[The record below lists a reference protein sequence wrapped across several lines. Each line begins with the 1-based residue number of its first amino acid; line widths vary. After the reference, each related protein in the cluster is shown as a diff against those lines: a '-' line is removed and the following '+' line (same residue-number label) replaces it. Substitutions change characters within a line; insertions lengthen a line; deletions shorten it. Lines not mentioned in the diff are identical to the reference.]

1 MMNNVTLVGRITH
14 ELELKQTES
23 GKSFC
28 NLSIAIPRNFKN
40 ANGEYEPDFVDITL
54 WESTAKNTVEY
65 SKKGDMVG
73 VKGRVQTRF
82 IDNPDGTRKKKTE
95 IIGEKVSFLASR
107 DNPNK
112 KKDDVVR

>member
-1 MMNNVTLVGRITH
+1 MMNSVTLVGRIAH
-14 ELELKQTES
+14 ELELRQTES

-28 NLSIAIPRNFKN
+28 NLSIAIPRSFKN
-40 ANGEYEPDFVDITL
+40 ANGEYDADFVDITL
-54 WESTAKNTVEY
+54 WESIARNTVEY

-82 IDNPDGTRKKKTE
+82 IENADGTRKKKTE

-112 KKDDVVR
+112 KKEEMER

>member
-28 NLSIAIPRNFKN
+28 NLSIAIPRSFKN
-40 ANGEYEPDFVDITL
+40 ANGEYDTDFVDITL
-54 WESTAKNTVEY
+54 WESVAKTTAEY
-65 SKKGDMVG
+65 SKKGDIVA
-73 VKGRVQTRF
+73 VKARIQTRM
-82 IDNPDGTRKKKTE
+82 IENKDGSRKKKTE
-95 IIGEKVSFLASR
+95 ILGEKVSFVASR